1 MAIKLRSGIRLEG
14 EEQIAKNLKGFITE
28 TESAAG
34 NILEEGAEILK
45 KEAQGRAPGPTGR
58 KSGKYPHPPGTLQDS
73 IDIGWVYHGKGKVG
87 IKVGIAENEY
97 FKQEDKFY
105 ARFVEFG
112 TKKMLAQPFMRPTLV
127 TSRAKVRKLIIEGLK
142 KELGFE

>member
-1 MAIKLRSGIRLEG
+1 MAIRLKSGIKLEG
-14 EEQIAKNLKGFITE
+14 EETIAKNLKSFIVD

-34 NILEEGAEILK
+34 GVLEEGAEELQA
-45 KEAQGRAPGPTGR
+45 EARGRAAGPTGR
-58 KSGKYPHPPGTLQDS
+58 KYGKYQHPPGTLKDS
-73 IDIGWVYHGKGKVG
+73 IQVGWVYHGKGKVG

-112 TKKMLAQPFMRPTLV
+112 TQKMLAQPFMRPTLV
-127 TSRAKVRKLIIEGLK
+127 KSRSKIRKLVIERMK
-142 KELGFE
+142 EELGL

>member
-1 MAIKLRSGIRLEG
+1 MAIKLKSGIKFEG
-14 EEQIAKNLKGFITE
+14 EELIAKNLKAFILD

-45 KEAQGRAPGPTGR
+45 KEARGRAAGPTGR
-58 KSGKYPHPPGTLQDS
+58 KSGKYPHPPGTLKDS

-112 TKKMLAQPFMRPTLV
+112 TQKMLAQPFMRPTLV
-127 TSRAKVRKLIIEGLK
+127 KSRAKIRKLVIERLR
-142 KELGFE
+142 KEMGFE